1 VGEWVSSDDVEVVDT
16 LYRRLSLVV
25 VGSAPRRWLEFE
37 HEPSCA
43 RIRSR
48 CALPLLLPLLLLLPG
63 SLLSAPFVIN
73 QPQTSDKRHLSC
85 SHHTTHPSNT
95 TSSSFIEISPS
106 VLSCVHGSIDS
117 DSSAPPLLVHPSS
130 SSQLRR
136 TPSLVP
142 PPSNHIRYELDPRR
156 INHLDTHLISDSLQR
171 FGKNF
176 LFILFWTYST
186 PRVHSGRIRIRTA
199 WTWRKHFTVTALETL
214 AYTDLE
220 HELQIKVRTTNT
232 RRIVTNQG
240 RTVERSTILY
250 RKTTESKSN
259 PINQLEAAV

>member
-1 VGEWVSSDDVEVVDT
+1 VQKGDEHGIETYRVGEWVSSDNVEVVDT

-37 HEPSCA
+37 YEPSCA

-106 VLSCVHGSIDS
+106 VLSCVHGRSIL
-117 DSSAPPLLVHPSS
+117 SA
-130 SSQLRR
+130 QLRR
-136 TPSLVP
+136 FSFILRAQANSAVP
-142 PPSNHIRYELDPRR
+142 PRSYL
-156 INHLDTHLISDSLQR
+156 LL
-171 FGKNF
+171 
-176 LFILFWTYST
+176 
-186 PRVHSGRIRIRTA
+186 
-199 WTWRKHFTVTALETL
+199 
-214 AYTDLE
+214 
-220 HELQIKVRTTNT
+220 RTTFDT
-232 RRIVTNQG
+232 S
-240 RTVERSTILY
+240 STLD
-250 RKTTESKSN
+250 
-259 PINQLEAAV
+259 A

>member
-1 VGEWVSSDDVEVVDT
+1 MSRWSTHCTVAC
-16 LYRRLSLVV
+16 RLSSSVRHL
-25 VGSAPRRWLEFE
+25 GGGLNLNMNPRARAFALAA
-37 HEPSCA
+37 PSC
-43 RIRSR
+43 SCR
-48 CALPLLLPLLLLLPG
+48 CCFCCLAC
-63 SLLSAPFVIN
+63 LSASSPFVIN

-199 WTWRKHFTVTALETL
+199 WTWRKHFTVTVLETL